1 MLLYH
6 LNFVYKINS
15 KNMNNKNV
23 YNQIMERLSIIVK
36 KNVEKNN
43 MLNEGQFSW
52 FTQDTGE

>member
-1 MLLYH
+1 
-6 LNFVYKINS
+6 
-15 KNMNNKNV
+15 MNNKNV